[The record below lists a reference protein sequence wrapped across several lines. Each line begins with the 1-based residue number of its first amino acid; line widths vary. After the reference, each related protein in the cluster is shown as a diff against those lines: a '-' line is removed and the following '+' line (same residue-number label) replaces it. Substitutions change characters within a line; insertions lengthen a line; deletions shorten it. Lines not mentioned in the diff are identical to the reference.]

1 MCVRREKREQS
12 GRDATKP
19 THTHLRRIEDDV
31 ELADILKVPVER
43 LDEHLHEV
51 EDAELRLG
59 RVDDHAKV
67 ERRVLPVDDARARH
81 VGKV

>member
-1 MCVRREKREQS
+1 MREEERTERPRRDE
-12 GRDATKP
+12 AH

-31 ELADILKVPVER
+31 ELADVLKVPVER

-67 ERRVLPVDDARARH
+67 ECRVLPVDDARARH